1 MLKLNDSSYVLF
13 QYNKNLLIA
22 NITSP
27 FSVTMNA
34 EQFRSKVDSS
44 IFNLV
49 RLFKVFFTILEPSI
63 EYTPKSVKAKIRKM
77 MNCNNFCKNKFQK

>member
-63 EYTPKSVKAKIRKM
+63 EYTPKSVKAKIRKI
-77 MNCNNFCKNKFQK
+77 MNWNNFCKNKFQK

>member
-1 MLKLNDSSYVLF
+1 MLKLNDSSYVLY

-22 NITSP
+22 KITSP

-49 RLFKVFFTILEPSI
+49 RLFKVFFVILDPSI
-63 EYTPKSVKAKIRKM
+63 EYTPKSVKAKIT
-77 MNCNNFCKNKFQK
+77 NDEL